1 MNEKEK
7 PFRKVKVIVRP
18 SPTALKIIVI
28 VLILFSMA
36 ALIALRWVTNS
47 IRQETENLREE
58 AAAVEQENSDLKE
71 KIEDLDNIK
80 GVQNIAEEE
89 LDMVDPDTVIID
101 PKPVAGVKWAKGH
114 LDTPR
119 GRINVSWRL
128 ENGKLKVE
136 KSLDESVKLT
146 LPKLGPNI

>member
-1 MNEKEK
+1 MDEKK
-7 PFRKVKVIVRP
+7 NPFRKVKVIFRP
-18 SPTALKIIVI
+18 SPMSLKILVI

-36 ALIALRWVTNS
+36 ALMALRWVTNS

-71 KIEDLDNIK
+71 KIDDVDSVK

-101 PKPVAGVKWAKGH
+101 PKP
-114 LDTPR
+114 
-119 GRINVSWRL
+119 
-128 ENGKLKVE
+128 
-136 KSLDESVKLT
+136 
-146 LPKLGPNI
+146 